1 MLHAWR
7 VVKRRHRRPAFD
19 GEGARRLGGRWN
31 SPGTRV
37 VYCSESLALATLEI
51 LVHLGD
57 STVFSSYVAFPLG
70 IPEALIENVALKRLP
85 TGWKTFPAPRALQR
99 TGDEWVKE
107 ERSAVLRVPSAL
119 VPIESNLLLNPAHPD
134 WRKIRIGRARA
145 FRLDNR
151 LIKRTP

>member
-1 MLHAWR
+1 VLRAWR
-7 VVKRRHRRPAFD
+7 VVKRRYRRQAFD

-31 SPGTRV
+31 SPGTPV

-57 STVFSSYVAFPLG
+57 STVFASYVAFPVD
-70 IPEALIENVALKRLP
+70 IPEALIENIGLKRLP
-85 TGWKTFPAPRALQR
+85 SGWKKFPAPLALQR
-99 TGDEWVKE
+99 TGDEWVKQA
-107 ERSAVLRVPSAL
+107 RSAVLRVPSAL
-119 VPIESNLLLNPAHPD
+119 VPMEFNLLLNPAHPD

-151 LIKRTP
+151 LVKRAP